1 MDALTKRE
9 REVALLV
16 AEGLSNRELAER
28 LCIAIK
34 TVENHLT
41 SIYSKLEIKS
51 RAQLMRLVLETESI
65 KEQNRE
71 EQR

>member
-1 MDALTKRE
+1 MDSLTKRE

-16 AEGLSNRELAER
+16 AERLSNREIAEK
-28 LCIAIK
+28 LCIAVK

-41 SIYSKLEIKS
+41 SIYGKLEIKS
-51 RAQLMRLVLETESI
+51 RAQLTRLVLETESN